1 MVLLP
6 AKNRNITHY
15 SEMAKPQDFVGIL
28 NETYLIVRKETV
40 FFYPFLICC
49 AKIKLSSKQNN

>member
-28 NETYLIVRKETV
+28 NETYLIVQKKLY
-40 FFYPFLICC
+40 FFIPF
-49 AKIKLSSKQNN
+49 